1 LGGNQIKERKK
12 EKKITAAL
20 TRHIP
25 SFSFPVSKISLDRET
40 HRERERERERE
51 GRGRVPVLSSL
62 LVGAKVENQLLG
74 SDSNWVSFS

>member
-40 HRERERERERE
+40 HRERERERER
-51 GRGRVPVLSSL
+51 VPVLSSL